1 MTTVGFGDIVPT
13 KMEELIF
20 YIFSVL
26 LAAAMATTSIGLLI
40 PALMRSDALKET
52 WLARV
57 ERADALIKRR
67 NLPPELARRIQEYLQ
82 YQWLFLRGADESI
95 FFEGLPASLRSE
107 VRFALNHK
115 LLRSIPLF
123 KSLDA
128 DMIAALAGLLYPV
141 IYTTDE
147 HLLKCSRG
155 NDRDGTLTIVPQ
167 TCSHAWLLVR
177 GRVLEFGMIEELEDV
192 SVKGS
197 SIRQRPRAQWN
208 SSENANSAASA
219 PASAASTP
227 AMAEDSSKRSPFSET
242 SLKENSLKRRR
253 FIRQAVN
260 RLRQIRTYEEG
271 SCILP
276 SAATREV
283 EARTDFRAATFVE
296 VHALHCNDVVQLLAA
311 REAAASSQ
319 SPLVSPNTLDAPLVA
334 PITLEAAASSHAPLA
349 SPIVL
354 DAAPSRSC
362 GEAPPRSCG
371 ATGKPASRVVR
382 WSVGAGG
389 DVGGTSEP
397 PPSPPDDDLDRSRP
411 SQLDPPDDDL
421 DRSRPSQLDRSF
433 HGVMA
438 VSAATLHGVEHAVE
452 HAVEQSVHG
461 VMSTIHS
468 VEHAVEQSVH
478 SATGFFFGRS
488 GERAVMGVQASKG
501 IMSQAPAVDSRPTH
515 DVVLPFLWLTLRLL
529 TVCYLALVL
538 PLRCAFEGRT
548 GLNPWWLVADV
559 VTDVVLWLQLWSQ
572 HSPARVAALQL
583 NWLMPPGKLQREE
596 SRRRDRS
603 RLTWLGI
610 AVDVVCCLPC
620 EWGGYAWNPS
630 PSGTPFLML
639 PRLVRLRCTGSW
651 IGEIFFHMHQKRP
664 SLSPSLQIR
673 RMIYLILFWLIWLHW
688 GGCILLWL
696 GLVRSDNVFAGAS
709 DFGTGSWL
717 TWDAIYLRELT
728 RDDEIASPDDE
739 MSPFHA
745 YVRSVYWTIVA
756 MSPIGFGDIVPRTIP
771 ETWAILIMEAPGSM
785 LYPAIIAA
793 IMSLLMDAMTA
804 RTVQATAVHD
814 FVHRKRLA
822 GPLRSQIIL
831 LAELGERVRTE
842 TELLHSLPPSLHVL
856 ISAHLYLGMVR
867 AH

>member
-1 MTTVGFGDIVPT
+1 MAVDPWIYYARALHWATNTVVNVGFGDIVPT
-13 KMEELIF
+13 KLEELIF
-20 YIFSVL
+20 YICTSIV
-26 LAAAMATTSIGLLI
+26 AAAVATTSIGLLI
-40 PALMRSDALKET
+40 PALKGSDMLKET

-57 ERADALIKRR
+57 ERADAFIKRHKI
-67 NLPPELARRIQEYLQ
+67 PPELARRIQEYLQ
-82 YQWLFLRGADESI
+82 YQWLFLRGADEST

-115 LLRSIPLF
+115 LLRSIPSF
-123 KSLDA
+123 ASLDA
-128 DMIAALAGLLYPV
+128 DTIAALAGLLYPV

-147 HLLKCSRG
+147 HLLKCSSVA
-155 NDRDGTLTIVPQ
+155 DDDTLTIVPQ
-167 TCSHAWLLVR
+167 MCSNAWLLIR
-177 GRVLEFGMIEELEDV
+177 GMVIEFGMMEEYEDA
-192 SVKGS
+192 SVNGQGGS
-197 SIRQRPRAQWN
+197 FE
-208 SSENANSAASA
+208 SSQ
-219 PASAASTP
+219 
-227 AMAEDSSKRSPFSET
+227 KRSA
-242 SLKENSLKRRR
+242 LAENSLTRQWRSALAENSLTFRRR
-253 FIRQAVN
+253 KRAVN
-260 RLRQIRTYEEG
+260 RLRQIRTYDEG
-271 SCILP
+271 DCMLP
-276 SAATREV
+276 FAATRV
-283 EARTDFRAATFVE
+283 VQARTDFRAATFVE

-319 SPLVSPNTLDAPLVA
+319 SPLVLPTMP
-334 PITLEAAASSHAPLA
+334 
-349 SPIVL
+349 
-354 DAAPSRSC
+354 DAAPLQAS
-362 GEAPPRSCG
+362 EAE
-371 ATGKPASRVVR
+371 PAPRVVQ
-382 WSVGAGG
+382 WSVGAGS
-389 DVGGTSEP
+389 DVGGISEP
-397 PPSPPDDDLDRSRP
+397 PPSPPY
-411 SQLDPPDDDL
+411 DDL
-421 DRSRPSQLDRSF
+421 DRSRPSQLDRSV
-433 HGVMA
+433 HGIGEPPPSPPATPPESEPPPTEPAPSTEPASSTEIELQVELEQSEHSVMA
-438 VSAATLHGVEHAVE
+438 GSEATTHGVEHA
-452 HAVEQSVHG
+452 AEQSVL
-461 VMSTIHS
+461 
-468 VEHAVEQSVH
+468 
-478 SATGFFFGRS
+478 SATGFFVGRS
-488 GERAVMGVQASKG
+488 AERAVMGVHASKG
-501 IMSQAPAVDSRPTH
+501 IMSKAPAVDSRPSRGAA
-515 DVVLPFLWLTLRLL
+515 LPFLWLTLRLL
-529 TVCYLALVL
+529 TACYLALVL

-548 GLNPWWLVADV
+548 VLNPWWLVADV

-572 HSPARVAALQL
+572 HNPARVAALEL

-596 SRRRDRS
+596 SRRSDRS
-603 RLTWLGI
+603 RFAWLGI
-610 AVDVVCCLPC
+610 AVDVLCCLPY

-651 IGEIFFHMHQKRP
+651 IGEIFFHIHQKRP

-745 YVRSVYWTIVA
+745 YVRSVYWMIIS

-771 ETWAILIMEAPGSM
+771 ETWAMLILEAPGSM

-814 FVHRKRLA
+814 FVHRNRLA

-842 TELLHSLPPSLHVL
+842 TKLLHSLPPSLHVL